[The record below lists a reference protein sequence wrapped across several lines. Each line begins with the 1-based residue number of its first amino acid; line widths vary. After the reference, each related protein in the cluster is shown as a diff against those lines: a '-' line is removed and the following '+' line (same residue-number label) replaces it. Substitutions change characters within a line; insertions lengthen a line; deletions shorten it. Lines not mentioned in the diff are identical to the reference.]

1 MSPHP
6 PQTETLG
13 KGGGDDKPECREK
26 RFSSDPKERVQT
38 TLVPETEKRRESLT
52 PELIR
57 EDQRKL
63 ETPECS
69 ETLIVTTNELRF
81 SNDPEAVPVKTPGQQ
96 SIKWYLV
103 EIREKIIE

>member
-38 TLVPETEKRRESLT
+38 EKRRESLT
-52 PELIR
+52 PELIK

-69 ETLIVTTNELRF
+69 ETPTVTTNELRC